1 MKKTFLILASLLM
14 LGFVS
19 CDEFYPQPKMN
30 TNGMKFSVK
39 VISMGI
45 REDVGFNG
53 TKFNATGGILLL
65 DSNGILYSLHG
76 PEYMQLVKGEI
87 ITLPGDISG
96 EIKK

>member
-1 MKKTFLILASLLM
+1 MNFIL
-14 LGFVS
+14 
-19 CDEFYPQPKMN
+19 KMN

-45 REDVGFNG
+45 REDVGF
-53 TKFNATGGILLL
+53 
-65 DSNGILYSLHG
+65 NGILYSLHG

>member
-1 MKKTFLILASLLM
+1 M

-19 CDEFYPQPKMN
+19 CDEFYPQPKST
-30 TNGMKFSVK
+30 TNGMKFPVK

-53 TKFNATGGILLL
+53 TKFNADGGILLL
-65 DSNGILYSLHG
+65 DSNGILYYLHG
-76 PEYMQLVKGEI
+76 PAYMQLVKGETI
-87 ITLPGDISG
+87 ILPEDLSG